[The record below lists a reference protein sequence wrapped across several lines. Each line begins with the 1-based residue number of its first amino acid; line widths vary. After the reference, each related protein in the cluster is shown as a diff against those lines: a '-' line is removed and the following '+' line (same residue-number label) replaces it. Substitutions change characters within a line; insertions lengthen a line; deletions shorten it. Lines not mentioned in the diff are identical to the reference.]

1 MAEKKRGRRS
11 RDEWRRLVERFE
23 GAGLSQGEFCRREA
37 LNENTFRLWRS
48 RVRSSKNVPAP
59 FVEVVPVPAAESPWT
74 IELELP
80 NGAKLRL
87 RG

>member
-1 MAEKKRGRRS
+1 P
-11 RDEWRRLVERFE
+11 DQWHRLVERFE
-23 GAGLSQGEFCRREA
+23 AAGLSQKKFCASEG

-48 RVRSSKNVPAP
+48 RVRSARNVSVP
-59 FVEVVPVPAAESPWT
+59 FVEVVPVTAAESPWA

-80 NGAKLRL
+80 SGVKLRL